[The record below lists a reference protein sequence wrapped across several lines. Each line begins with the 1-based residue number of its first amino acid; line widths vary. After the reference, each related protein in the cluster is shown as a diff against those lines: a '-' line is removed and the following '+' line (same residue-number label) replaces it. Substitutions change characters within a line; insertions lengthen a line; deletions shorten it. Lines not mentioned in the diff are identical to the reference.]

1 MMFDITVIGGG
12 PAGLSA
18 ALYAKRFGLNILVI
32 TKELGGSIVDS
43 YSVEN
48 YLGFGS
54 VDGEE
59 LIKRFKKHCDDFHV
73 EFEFDNVL
81 GIDGENDDFV
91 VYTDHSTYLTKK
103 VILALG
109 TNNMLLGVK
118 GEKEFIGNGI
128 GFCAVCDCMFFKDKK
143 VIVVGGGDSALS
155 TALMMKRHTKDVLLV
170 VREDV
175 FTAQPMMKNLVKDID
190 VIFDQEIVEF
200 MGTKRL
206 KSVKFK
212 DGTEMNVDGVFIRI
226 GSKPDIN
233 LLSHL
238 YLDVDDEG
246 YVKIDARMETSRRGI
261 YCAGDVTNGSNKLK
275 QLTTAVAE
283 GSIAA
288 HSAYEDLV

>member
-109 TNNMLLGVK
+109 TNNVLLGVK

-128 GFCAVCDCMFFKDKK
+128 GFCAVCDGMFFKDKK

-190 VIFDQEIVEF
+190 V
-200 MGTKRL
+200 
-206 KSVKFK
+206 
-212 DGTEMNVDGVFIRI
+212 
-226 GSKPDIN
+226 
-233 LLSHL
+233 
-238 YLDVDDEG
+238 EG

-288 HSAYEDLV
+288 HSAYED